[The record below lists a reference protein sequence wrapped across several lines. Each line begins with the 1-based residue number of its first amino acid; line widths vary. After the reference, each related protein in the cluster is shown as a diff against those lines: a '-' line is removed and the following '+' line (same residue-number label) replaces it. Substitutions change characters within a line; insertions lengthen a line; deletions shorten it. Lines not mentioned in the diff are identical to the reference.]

1 MSLPGGISKIL
12 KRSITKHDTSSPAG
26 SHFPTT
32 IHFSWNS
39 NNTRGWGYYVS
50 LVAESC
56 PGPQKAFPPAS
67 NEMQA
72 AGHTLGLCADG
83 RSEVFQLARGHF
95 QKQILDSPVKGIKT
109 YFLRE

>member
-12 KRSITKHDTSSPAG
+12 KLSIIKRDTSSSAG

-50 LVAESC
+50 LVAESR

-72 AGHTLGLCADG
+72 SGHTPGLRAEG
-83 RSEVFQLARGHF
+83 RTEVFQLARGHF
-95 QKQILDSPVKGIKT
+95 QEQILRSLVKGIKT